1 MLNQKI
7 KIMFNKLFATFLCL
21 LGISSVIAQNNSL
34 LWSVTGNGLKD
45 TSYIYGTIH
54 MMCESDFEMKP
65 KVKEAFNKSDQLFL
79 EIDMDDE
86 KELSA
91 MMASVNGEKPL
102 TELLTPEQQ
111 KKLDEK
117 LQADLGMSLQAV
129 NGYSLNTIASLFTI
143 NSLSCEQIKSY
154 EQEFMTMAEKNEIE
168 VLGLEKVAF
177 QFECLKN
184 SSSLEKTFSDIF
196 DVNTDAVM
204 DSLMSLYIA
213 EDFDGMEFFFKKPDY
228 MDANAREWLLE
239 KRNNN
244 WVKRMPKIM
253 KKKPTFFAVGAA
265 HMLGDIGLVAQLR
278 ELGYTVSPIL

>member
-1 MLNQKI
+1 
-7 KIMFNKLFATFLCL
+7 MFNKLFATFLCL

-34 LWSVTGNGLKD
+34 LWSVSRNGLKD

-54 MMCESDFEMKP
+54 MMCEADFEMKT
-65 KVKEAFNKSDQLFL
+65 KVKQAFNKSDQLFL
-79 EIDMDDE
+79 EIDMDDQ
-86 KELSA
+86 KELKI

-102 TELLTPEQQ
+102 TDILTPEQQ

-117 LQADLGMSLQAV
+117 LQADLGMNLQGV

-154 EQEFMTMAEKNEIE
+154 EQEFMTMAENNEME
-168 VLGLEKVAF
+168 LLGLEKVAF
-177 QFECLKN
+177 QFECLNK
-184 SSSLEKTFSDIF
+184 SSSVEKTFSDIF
-196 DVNTDAVM
+196 ETDTDALM
-204 DSLMSLYIA
+204 DSIMSLYKA
-213 EDFDGMEFFFKKPDY
+213 EYFDGLEAFFGQSDY
-228 MDANAREWLLE
+228 MDANSREWLLE

-265 HMLGDIGLVAQLR
+265 HMLGDIGLIAQLKA
-278 ELGYTVSPIL
+278 LGYTVSPIF

>member
-1 MLNQKI
+1 
-7 KIMFNKLFATFLCL
+7 MFNKLFATFLCL

-34 LWSVTGNGLKD
+34 LWSVSGNGLKD

-54 MMCESDFEMKP
+54 MMCEADFEMKT
-65 KVKEAFNKSDQLFL
+65 KVKQAFNKSDQLFL
-79 EIDMDDE
+79 EIDMDDQ
-86 KELSA
+86 KELKI

-102 TELLTPEQQ
+102 TDILTPEQQ

-117 LQADLGMSLQAV
+117 LQADLGMNLQSV

-154 EQEFMTMAEKNEIE
+154 EQEFMTMAENNEME
-168 VLGLEKVAF
+168 LLGLEKVAF
-177 QFECLKN
+177 EFECLNK
-184 SSSLEKTFSDIF
+184 SSSFEKTFSDIF
-196 DVNTDAVM
+196 ETDTDALM
-204 DSLMSLYIA
+204 DSIMSLYKA
-213 EDFDGMEFFFKKPDY
+213 EDFDGLEAFFRQSDY
-228 MDANAREWLLE
+228 MDANSREWLLE

-265 HMLGDIGLVAQLR
+265 HMLGDIGLIAQLKA
-278 ELGYTVSPIL
+278 LGYTVSPIF